1 MRPLPLLAAVVA
13 GALAGGCPA
22 EPQEAPPRNAAAA
35 AQPDPLAT
43 ERERARREVGEL
55 RFVVDRSERQLR
67 VLRGGELVR
76 ADAVAVGQS
85 RYPTPV
91 GRWRFTRVDLNPEW
105 IPPDSDWTDGRHRE
119 PPGGPENP
127 MGRARLLFDPPYS
140 IHGTDDLES
149 LGRAASHGSIRV
161 ADEAVVALAELLLKA
176 GGSWEGADWFQRKLG
191 DRARMYRIPLR
202 EPVAIEV
209 VE

>member
-1 MRPLPLLAAVVA
+1 MRPLPLLAAAVA
-13 GALAGGCPA
+13 GALAGGCRA
-22 EPQEAPPRNAAAA
+22 EPQEAPRRDAVHRVQVDPRAA
-35 AQPDPLAT
+35 
-43 ERERARREVGEL
+43 ERERARREAGDI
-55 RFVVDRSERQLR
+55 RFVVDRSDRRLR

-76 ADAVAVGQS
+76 AEAVAVGQS
-85 RYPTPV
+85 RYPTPL

-105 IPPDSDWTDGRHRE
+105 IPPDSDWTEGRHRE

-161 ADEAVVALAELLLKA
+161 ANEAVVALAELLLKA
-176 GGSWEGADWFQRKLG
+176 GGSWEGADWFRQKLD
-191 DRARMYRIPLR
+191 DRTRMHRIPLR